1 MVPIVAGVMTALFF
15 ATSALSSARAS
26 RRAASAPAVA
36 GLMIVGAIVLAPI
49 ALFVTP
55 MPDATTMTG
64 EPFLFASMAGAFN
77 IAGLLLI
84 YGALRIGAV
93 GVVSTIASTEGAIAA
108 ILSVMAGQMLAPE
121 SGPALALIALGVVLA
136 AAGGGQEIEE
146 GAPIGPARSVR
157 AAGLAAAA
165 ALMFGCG
172 LFTIGHASAT
182 LPPTWIVWI
191 GRLIGV
197 AFIGLP
203 LFVTG
208 RLRIPRAALPYVIL
222 TGLSETA
229 GYSLYALGASHDIA
243 VTAILGSMFAPTA
256 AAAAFIL
263 FRERLARHQIAG
275 IALVVI
281 GIAAL
286 AVVTT

>member
-1 MVPIVAGVMTALFF
+1 MIPIVAGVMTALFF
-15 ATSALSSARAS
+15 ATSTLSSARAS

-36 GLMIVGAIVLAPI
+36 GLMIVGAIVLTPI

-55 MPDATTMTG
+55 LPDAALVTG
-64 EPFLFASMAGAFN
+64 ESFLFASIAGGAN
-77 IAGLLLI
+77 VCGLLLI

-108 ILSVMAGQMLAPE
+108 ILSVIAGQTLAPG
-121 SGPALALIALGVVLA
+121 SGPALALIAIGVVLA
-136 AAGGGQEIEE
+136 AAGGGQEVEE

-157 AAGLAAAA
+157 AASLA
-165 ALMFGCG
+165 ALMFGFG

-182 LPPTWIVWI
+182 LSPTWIVWI

-197 AFIGLP
+197 AFIAFP
-203 LFVTG
+203 LFLTG

-222 TGLSETA
+222 TGLSEVA
-229 GYSLYALGASHDIA
+229 GYSLYAVGASHDIA
-243 VTAILGSMFAPTA
+243 LTAVLGSMFAPTA
-256 AAAAFIL
+256 AVAAFIL

-275 IALVVI
+275 IALVVV
-281 GIAAL
+281 GIAVL
-286 AVVTT
+286 AILTA